1 MFEKE
6 GLKPMLRSHLT
17 ALTILLLLVSAVQTR
32 GEVAEA
38 TAIFLQIAPG
48 ARAGGMG
55 EAFVAIADDAT
66 ATWWNPAGLA
76 WMDKRELTLMH
87 VAWLPTF
94 HLSDL
99 YYDFISYVNNVPDW
113 GTFGVNVVFLNLGE
127 TERRDDLNTYLGTFR
142 TFETAICGSYGT
154 TITDNTALGLN
165 VKFIYS
171 HLSDRGTGQEK
182 GSGVATDFAVD
193 LGILTKTVDP
203 LFHLPL
209 NLGANLSNMGPKMSY
224 IDAAQAD
231 PIPTNLR
238 MGFAWRVMDDGY
250 NRITLVGDLNKL
262 LVRKHKDG
270 STDPFYAAIFTAWT
284 DEKYFK
290 DGLPTKSFIYD
301 IIMNVGAEYWYSD
314 LVALRAGYWNDQ
326 LGKVFPIT
334 YGASFKVSTYRFDF
348 SYISA
353 GKGHPLTDTMRL
365 SMTIGL

>member
-1 MFEKE
+1 
-6 GLKPMLRSHLT
+6 MLRSSIA
-17 ALTILLLLVSAVQTR
+17 ALVAALILITCISSPAV

-76 WMDKRELTLMH
+76 WIDKRELTLMH
-87 VAWLPTF
+87 ANWLPTF
-94 HLSDL
+94 HLPDL
-99 YYDFISYVNNVPDW
+99 YYDFISYVNTVPDW
-113 GTFGVNVVFLNLGE
+113 GTFGVNVIFLNLGE
-127 TERRDDLNTYLGTFR
+127 TERRDDLNNYLGTFR
-142 TFETAICGSYGT
+142 TFETAICGSYGAT
-154 TITDNTALGLN
+154 MTDNTALGLN

-171 HLSDRGTGQEK
+171 HLSDVGTGQEK

-193 LGILTKTVDP
+193 LGVLHKTVDP

-209 NLGANLSNMGPKMSY
+209 NIGANLSNMGPKMSY
-224 IDAAQAD
+224 IDVAQAD
-231 PIPTNLR
+231 PIPTNLKL
-238 MGFAWRVMDDGY
+238 GIAWKLHDDGY
-250 NRITLVGDLNKL
+250 NKLTFVGDLNKL
-262 LVRKHKDG
+262 LVRKHSDG

-284 DEKYFK
+284 DDKYFDK
-290 DGLPTKSFIYD
+290 EFPYVTNSFIYD

-314 LVALRAGYWNDQ
+314 LVALRMGYWNDQ

-365 SMTIGL
+365 SLTIGL